1 LWLLPSEP
9 VSDTAVAF
17 IAVTVKVD
25 DPPSVI
31 EVGLATIVTEG
42 DDEFVTVTT
51 TVAEAFPPE
60 PVAFAV

>member
-1 LWLLPSEP
+1 
-9 VSDTAVAF
+9 
-17 IAVTVKVD
+17 VD

-31 EVGLATIVTEG
+31 EVGLATIITAG